1 MYKALTVL
9 LERTELWRSTP
20 DKKKTIFLISRDPH
34 TPAATDT
41 IANWIKNVVQRSSSS
56 STAKDVRALSAFF
69 LQNSGADLASILAL
83 GNWSSNAVYQRFYQR
98 GVKKMLERNQVS
110 TLILNEASSEADN

>member
-1 MYKALTVL
+1 
-9 LERTELWRSTP
+9 
-20 DKKKTIFLISRDPH
+20 
-34 TPAATDT
+34 
-41 IANWIKNVVQRSSSS
+41 VQRSSSS
-56 STAKDVRALSAFF
+56 STAKDIRALSAFF

-110 TLILNEASSEADN
+110 TLILNEASSEADS